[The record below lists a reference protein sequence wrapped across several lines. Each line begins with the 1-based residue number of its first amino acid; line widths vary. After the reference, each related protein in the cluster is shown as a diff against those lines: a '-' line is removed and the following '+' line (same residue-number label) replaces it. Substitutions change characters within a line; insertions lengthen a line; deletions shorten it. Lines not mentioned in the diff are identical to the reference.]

1 MSSRL
6 HLSSRARWAVPVLA
20 GAVVAGAIGVPLMS
34 ADASPTLPAKTAGQ
48 LLADVV
54 SAQARP
60 FSGTVVESA
69 KLGLPDLPGQ
79 DQSSTSPLAL
89 LTGSHTVRVWYGGA
103 QQTRLALVG
112 NLAESDL
119 VRNGRD
125 LWLWSSKDRTAEHYT
140 LPAEAASTDPAKVA
154 QQQAVEKLT
163 PQQAASQALA
173 SIDPTTAVS
182 VDGTARVAGR
192 SAYQLILKP
201 KDTRSLIGSV
211 EIAIDAK
218 TDVPLRVEIFA
229 KGGKSPAFETGF
241 TTVTFSKQPASVFRF
256 TAPPNTKVTTK
267 DLAAGGHGRSVAPG
281 VGGKS
286 LQGKGTGSHSDSEPA
301 VIGKGWTS
309 IVELSGVDLGS
320 LSKGRGSASSDAL
333 LQALTPVSGS
343 YGTGRVLKT
352 SLVSVLVLDDGRA
365 FVGAVSPSMLEQAAA
380 TSRSAASPAA
390 K

>member
-1 MSSRL
+1 
-6 HLSSRARWAVPVLA
+6 
-20 GAVVAGAIGVPLMS
+20 
-34 ADASPTLPAKTAGQ
+34 
-48 LLADVV
+48 
-54 SAQARP
+54 
-60 FSGTVVESA
+60 
-69 KLGLPDLPGQ
+69 
-79 DQSSTSPLAL
+79 
-89 LTGSHTVRVWYGGA
+89 
-103 QQTRLALVG
+103 
-112 NLAESDL
+112 
-119 VRNGRD
+119 
-125 LWLWSSKDRTAEHYT
+125 
-140 LPAEAASTDPAKVA
+140 
-154 QQQAVEKLT
+154 
-163 PQQAASQALA
+163 
-173 SIDPTTAVS
+173 VS

-267 DLAAGGHGRSVAPG
+267 DLAAGGHGRPVAPG

-286 LQGKGTGSHSDSEPA
+286 LQGRGTGSLSEPT
-301 VIGKGWTS
+301 VIGTGWTS

-352 SLVSVLVLDDGRA
+352 SLVSVLVLDNGRA
-365 FVGAVSPSMLEQAAA
+365 FVGAVPPSMLEQAAA